1 MASELTVQTIKGPT
15 SGANANT
22 VIVPAGQTL
31 TAPGHVIQVVT
42 VTITN
47 STAVSTGSFADLTGA
62 SASITPSST
71 SSTILLMGNLNNI
84 RNNGALF
91 TALNLQR
98 QIASGGYS
106 SLKSWDEVLG
116 YVDNNTASVTP
127 WYSDSP
133 NTTSQ
138 VDYKFQARRLS
149 GSGSSTFQARI
160 GDGGSGQSTITL
172 MEIAG

>member
-1 MASELTVQTIKGPT
+1 MSSIIKVDTIQTAAGGTPT
-15 SGANANT
+15 AADLGLNT
-22 VIVPAGQTL
+22 TGSVL
-31 TAPGHVIQVVT
+31 QVVT

-138 VDYKFQARRLS
+138 VDYKFQAKRLN
-149 GSGSSTFQARI
+149 GSGTSTFQARI